1 MLAIPLAWLQ
11 LTYKKGRLAI
21 AIAGIMFAVI
31 LIAMQLGF
39 QDALFKSAVLLHLNL
54 HSDLVLIHPSS
65 NNLLNLK
72 EFSRRRLYQ
81 AGGFAGVKSIYPV
94 YIALAVWNASELGI
108 KEDILAIGVSPQAN
122 PFLFPNIKPDLDKT
136 LLPDVV
142 LFDRGS
148 REDFYGSISSEYEA
162 AISQGKILTKEVSN
176 RTVTI
181 GGLFTMGV
189 SFVANGTF
197 ITSEQNFLR
206 IFPNRLVGNISLGL
220 VQLEKGVDVIA
231 IRDAMRSYLDQDV
244 KILTKQEFIDLELNF
259 WSEATPIGFIFGL
272 GVTMGFIVGVVIVYQ
287 VLYKDVSDHLAEY
300 ATLKAMGYS
309 NFYLFRLV
317 LQESLLLS
325 FCGFVPALL
334 ICAVLYK
341 LTQNATGLLMEF
353 NSDRILKLFFLTIAM
368 CSISGT
374 LSLRKVQKSDPAEI
388 FN

>member
-11 LTYKKGRLAI
+11 LTYQKGRLTI

-39 QDALFKSAVLLHLNL
+39 QTALFKSAVLLHANL
-54 HSDLVLIHPSS
+54 RTDLVLIHPSS

-81 AGGFAGVKSIYPV
+81 AGGFIGVKSIYPV
-94 YIALAVWNASELGI
+94 YVALAVWNAPEIGV
-108 KEDILAIGVSPQAN
+108 KEDILTVGVSPQAN
-122 PFLFPNIKPDLDKT
+122 PFLFPNIKPDLDRT

-142 LFDRGS
+142 LFDRAS
-148 REDFYGSISSEYEA
+148 REDFYGSVASEYEA
-162 AISQGKILTKEVSN
+162 AIAHGKILTKEVSN
-176 RTVTI
+176 RAITI

-189 SFVANGTF
+189 SFAANGTI

-206 IFPNRLVGNISLGL
+206 IFPDRLVGNISLGL
-220 VQLEKGVDVIA
+220 VQLDQGVNPIA
-231 IRDAMRSYLDQDV
+231 VRDAMRSQLDRDV
-244 KILTKQEFIDLELNF
+244 KILTKQEFIDLELNY

-272 GVTMGFIVGVVIVYQ
+272 GVVMGFIVGVVIVYQ

-309 NFYLFRLV
+309 NQYLFRIV

-325 FCGFVPALL
+325 LCGFLPALL
-334 ICAVLYK
+334 VCAILYRI
-341 LTQNATGLLMEF
+341 TETATGLLMEL
-353 NSDRILKLFFLTIAM
+353 NGDRIVQLFLLTISM
-368 CSISGT
+368 CAISGT
-374 LSLRKVQKSDPAEI
+374 LSLRKVQTADPAEI
-388 FN
+388 FE

>member
-11 LTYKKGRLAI
+11 LTYQKGRLAI

-31 LIAMQLGF
+31 LIGMQLGF
-39 QDALFKSAVLLHLNL
+39 QEALFKSAVLLHLNL
-54 HSDLVLIHPSS
+54 RSDLILIHPSS
-65 NNLLNLK
+65 NNLLNLRQ
-72 EFSRRRLYQ
+72 FPRRRLYQ
-81 AGGFAGVKSIYPV
+81 AAGFAGVKSVHPV
-94 YIALAVWNASELGI
+94 YIGLAVWNAPELGV

-136 LLPDVV
+136 QLPDVV

-148 REDFYGSISSEYEA
+148 REDFYGSVASEYEA
-162 AISQGKILTKEVSN
+162 AIAQGKTITKEVSN
-176 RTVTI
+176 RAVRI

-189 SFVANGTF
+189 SFAANGTL

-206 IFPNRLVGNISLGL
+206 IFPDRLAGNISLGL
-220 VQLEKGVDVIA
+220 VQLEKDVNAIA
-231 IRDAMRSYLDQDV
+231 VRDAMRSHLDQDINV
-244 KILTKQEFIDLELNF
+244 LTKQEFIDLELNY
-259 WSEATPIGFIFGL
+259 WSESTPIGFIFGL

-309 NFYLFRLV
+309 NFYLFKLI

-325 FCGFVPALL
+325 ICGFLPALL
-334 ICAVLYK
+334 ACAILYN
-341 LTQNATGLLMEF
+341 LTQSTTGLIMELG
-353 NSDRILKLFFLTIAM
+353 SDRILQLLLLTIAM
-368 CSISGT
+368 CIISGT
-374 LSLRKVQKSDPAEI
+374 LSLRKVQNADPAEI

>member
-1 MLAIPLAWLQ
+1 MFTIPLAWIQ
-11 LTYKKGRLAI
+11 LTYQKGRLAI

-39 QDALFKSAVLLHLNL
+39 QEALFKSAVLLHLNL
-54 HSDLVLIHPSS
+54 RSDLVLIHPSS

-94 YIALAVWNASELGI
+94 YIGLAVWNAPELGV

-136 LLPDVV
+136 LIPDVI

-148 REDFYGSISSEYEA
+148 REDFYGTVASEYEA
-162 AISQGKILTKEVSN
+162 AIAKGKILTKEVAN
-176 RTVTI
+176 RTVKI
-181 GGLFTMGV
+181 GGLFNMGV
-189 SFVANGTF
+189 SFAANGTF

-206 IFPNRLVGNISLGL
+206 IFPDRLVGNISLGL
-220 VQLEKGVDVIA
+220 VQLEKDADA
-231 IRDAMRSYLDQDV
+231 IRVRDAMRSQLDQDIN
-244 KILTKQEFIDLELNF
+244 ILTRQEFIDLELNY
-259 WSEATPIGFIFGL
+259 WAEATPIGFIFNL
-272 GVTMGFIVGVVIVYQ
+272 GVGMGFIVGVVIVYQ

-309 NFYLFRLV
+309 NLYLFGLI

-325 FCGFVPALL
+325 LCGFLPAIL
-334 ICAVLYK
+334 ICVILYK
-341 LTQNATGLLMEF
+341 LTQSSTGLLMELDG
-353 NSDRILKLFFLTIAM
+353 DRILQLFFVTVSM
-368 CSISGT
+368 GSISGT
-374 LSLRKVQKSDPAEI
+374 LSLRKVQTADPAEI

>member
-1 MLAIPLAWLQ
+1 MFAIPLAWFQ
-11 LTYKKGRLAI
+11 LTYQKGRLAI

-39 QDALFKSAVLLHLNL
+39 QEALFKSAVLLHLNL
-54 HSDLVLIHPSS
+54 RSDLVLIHPSS
-65 NNLLNLK
+65 NNLLNLRQ
-72 EFSRRRLYQ
+72 FSRRRLHQ
-81 AGGFAGVKSIYPV
+81 AAGFTGVKSVYPV
-94 YIALAVWNASELGI
+94 YVGLAVWNATELGV

-148 REDFYGSISSEYEA
+148 REDFYGSVAAEYEA
-162 AISQGKILTKEVSN
+162 AIAQGKILTKEVAN
-176 RTVTI
+176 RTITI
-181 GGLFTMGV
+181 GGIFTMGV
-189 SFVANGTF
+189 SFAANGTM

-206 IFPNRLVGNISLGL
+206 IFPDRPVGNISLGL
-220 VQLEKGVDVIA
+220 IQLEKSANAIA
-231 IRDAMRSYLDQDV
+231 VREALRSQLDQDV
-244 KILTKQEFIDLELNF
+244 KVLTRQEFIDLELNY

-309 NFYLFRLV
+309 NFYLFSLI

-325 FCGFVPALL
+325 LCGFLPALL
-334 ICAVLYK
+334 ICAILYN
-341 LTQNATGLLMEF
+341 LTQSATGLLMEL
-353 NSDRILKLFFLTIAM
+353 NRDRIVQLFLLTISM
-368 CSISGT
+368 CAISGT
-374 LSLRKVQKSDPAEI
+374 LSLRKVQTADPAEI
-388 FN
+388 FE

>member
-11 LTYKKGRLAI
+11 LTYQKGRLAI
-21 AIAGIMFAVI
+21 AILGIMFAVI

-39 QDALFKSAVLLHLNL
+39 QEALFKSAVLLHLNL
-54 HSDLVLIHPSS
+54 RSDLILIHPSS

-72 EFSRRRLYQ
+72 QFSRRRLYQ
-81 AGGFAGVKSIYPV
+81 VNGFAGVKSVHPV
-94 YIALAVWNASELGI
+94 YIGLAAWNAPELGV

-122 PFLFPNIKPDLDKT
+122 PFLFPNIKPNLDKT

-148 REDFYGSISSEYEA
+148 REDFYGAIASEYEM
-162 AISQGKILTKEVSN
+162 AIAKGKSLTKEVAN
-176 RTVTI
+176 RAITI
-181 GGLFTMGV
+181 GGLFNMGV
-189 SFVANGTF
+189 SFAANGTL

-220 VQLEKGVDVIA
+220 VQLEQGADAIA
-231 IRDAMRSYLDQDV
+231 IRDAMRSQLDQDV
-244 KILTKQEFIDLELNF
+244 KVLTKQEFIDLELNY

-272 GVTMGFIVGVVIVYQ
+272 GVAMGFIVGVVIVYQ

-317 LQESLLLS
+317 LQESLLLAL
-325 FCGFVPALL
+325 CGFLPAISVCALL
-334 ICAVLYK
+334 YHI
-341 LTQNATGLLMEF
+341 TQGATGLLMELG
-353 NSDRILKLFFLTIAM
+353 SDRLLQLFVLTVTM
-368 CSISGT
+368 CAISGT
-374 LSLRKVQKSDPAEI
+374 LSLRKVQTADPAEI
-388 FN
+388 FD